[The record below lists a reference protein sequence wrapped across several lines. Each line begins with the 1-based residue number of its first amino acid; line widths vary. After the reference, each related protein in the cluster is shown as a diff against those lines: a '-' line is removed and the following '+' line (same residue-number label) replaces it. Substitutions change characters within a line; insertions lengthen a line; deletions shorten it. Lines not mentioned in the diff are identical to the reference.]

1 MNFAFFKD
9 PRSYAFL
16 ADEGVKCGF
25 CSTSE
30 DCLDGANLHGV
41 EDIEAVCFKCMQA
54 GKLIELDIYANNIL
68 EDQLSGDKESISNI
82 ITYMTPSIPAWQDLS
97 WPVKNGVPYKFIKIA
112 SKLDYQDKDEF
123 VASLFDCDQDPD
135 LWDMLPDHKI
145 NNMKEGQYDLSFYLF
160 ESDGDKLTLWDA
172 N

>member
-1 MNFAFFKD
+1 MKFAYFDD

-16 ADEGVKCGF
+16 AEEGVKCEF

-30 DCLDGANLHGV
+30 DCLDGGNLFGS
-41 EDIEAVCFKCMQA
+41 EDIEAVCFKCMQE
-54 GKLIELDIYANNIL
+54 GKLIELDIYANDIF
-68 EDQLSGDKESISNI
+68 EDQISGDKESISNT
-82 ITYMTPSIPAWQDLS
+82 ITYMTPSIPAWQDIS

-112 SKLDYQDKDEF
+112 SKQDYQDKAEF
-123 VASLFDCDQDPD
+123 VTSLFDCDQDPD

-145 NNMKEGQYDLSFYLF
+145 SNMKEGQYDLSFYLF
-160 ESDGDKLTLWDA
+160 ENDGDKLTLWDA